1 MTSISKYLSMIV
13 TGILLVYF
21 VAGCVGEGGNRGI
34 IVAQTR
40 IGEQITFQQLQDDFA
55 KYKVYYSGTKPA
67 DAVAVLFCPK
77 ESDTTL
83 APDRWWNPVPDQSSL
98 SNINSWMRSRDN
110 RNIPKVQLVMGPNSQ
125 VFGYVYSYLIQ
136 IKTRVVSDKEMN
148 IYAPVNKDVNK

>member
-1 MTSISKYLSMIV
+1 MTSINKYLSMIV
-13 TGILLVYF
+13 AGMLLVYLI
-21 VAGCVGEGGNRGI
+21 AGCVSEGGNRGRV
-34 IVAQTR
+34 VAQPRT
-40 IGEQITFQQLQDDFA
+40 GEQTTIQHLQDDFA

-83 APDRWWNPVPDQSSL
+83 TPDKWWNPVPDQSSL
-98 SNINSWMRSRDN
+98 SNIDSWMQSRDN
-110 RNIPKVQLVMGPNSQ
+110 RNMPQVQLIMGPNSQ

-148 IYAPVNKDVNK
+148 ISAPVNKYVNK

>member
-1 MTSISKYLSMIV
+1 MTSLNKYLSMIV
-13 TGILLVYF
+13 TGMLLVYF
-21 VAGCVGEGGNRGI
+21 IAGCVSEGV
-34 IVAQTR
+34 VAQRRT
-40 IGEQITFQQLQDDFA
+40 GEQITIQQLQDDFA
-55 KYKVYYSGTKPA
+55 KYEVYYSGTKPA

-83 APDRWWNPVPDQSSL
+83 TPDRWWNPVPDQSSL